1 MTHPHLTRRRHPGL
15 GLAGDRGFSM
25 MELMVGVS
33 LTLIVL
39 ATTLGALSD
48 GIQAGDTVR
57 LVSQMQHNARS
68 GLNLV
73 TRDLMQTG
81 QGIPQ
86 GGIPIPSGAG
96 ATAVTRPGP
105 GTLTFPAGWVVL
117 PAVVPGSAMGGVVHG
132 RTTDILTV
140 LYADAALAL
149 NTAPLTSVSPDG
161 GTVVVDPGT
170 PIDDPSN
177 AIESGD
183 LIMFSNPIGNAIQEV
198 TKVENQTVTFGTG
211 GVLNLNQPGVAA
223 GSIIQIQD
231 APGSYPPTTATR
243 LWLVTYYID
252 AMDASSP
259 RLMKVVNGGSARPVA
274 LDVEDLQI
282 TYDLV
287 DGYMNPSGVDEPV
300 APNSPAQIRKI
311 NVSLMTR
318 SRDQYETTG
327 EYAYQS
333 LKTQV
338 SLRSLSFIDR
348 YQ

>member
-1 MTHPHLTRRRHPGL
+1 MRDDRVTRRIRPGD
-15 GLAGDRGFSM
+15 DRGFSM
-25 MELMVGVS
+25 MELMVGVG

-39 ATTLGALSD
+39 ATTLGALGD
-48 GIQAGDTVR
+48 GIRAGDTVR
-57 LVSQMQHNARS
+57 LVSQMQHNGRS
-68 GLNLV
+68 GLNLI

-81 QGIPQ
+81 QGIPK

-96 ATAVTRPGP
+96 ATAINRPGP
-105 GTLTFPAGWVVL
+105 GTLTFPADWVVL
-117 PAVVPGSAMGGVVHG
+117 PAVSPGSAMGGVVHG
-132 RTTDILTV
+132 RTTDMVAV
-140 LYADAALAL
+140 LYADATLAL
-149 NTAPLTSVSPDG
+149 NTSPLASISSDG
-161 GTVVVDPGT
+161 GTVVVDAGT

-198 TKVENQTVTFGTG
+198 TQVAAQTIQFGPG
-211 GVLNLNQPGVAA
+211 DLMNLNQPGAAA
-223 GSIIQIQD
+223 GSITQIQD

-243 LWLVTYYID
+243 IWLVTYYID
-252 AMDASSP
+252 ASDPESP
-259 RLMKVVNGGSARPVA
+259 RLMKIINKGSARPVA

-287 DGYMNPSGVDEPV
+287 DGYMNPAGVDAPV
-300 APNSPAQIRKI
+300 APNAPAQIRKV
-311 NVSLMTR
+311 NLTLMTR
-318 SRDQYETTG
+318 SRDRYETTG
-327 EYAYQS
+327 EYAYQA